1 MEADKLY
8 ALKGMKAPRKTKQA
22 SSKTDAAVIA
32 TKGSKDAKESLPLS
46 TFGPILKVHRMK
58 DEVDI
63 KFSIKMLKKV
73 RFHAICSVSE
83 LCLRIGYLLMIINL
97 RILIIVD

>member
-32 TKGSKDAKESLPLS
+32 TKGSKDAKESSGSRQIEPNRQNPNVLFAS
-46 TFGPILKVHRMK
+46 H
-58 DEVDI
+58 
-63 KFSIKMLKKV
+63 
-73 RFHAICSVSE
+73 
-83 LCLRIGYLLMIINL
+83 
-97 RILIIVD
+97 

>member
-1 MEADKLY
+1 
-8 ALKGMKAPRKTKQA
+8 
-22 SSKTDAAVIA
+22 
-32 TKGSKDAKESLPLS
+32 
-46 TFGPILKVHRMK
+46 MK